1 MQPLIAAI
9 AAQALAQPQRPAIRS
24 DRTAL
29 DYSGLHAAIHS
40 TSAQLLDSS
49 EHGAIAIGMANSAA
63 WVISDLA
70 VLACA
75 KPCLPLPPFFTPSQ
89 QAHALRDAGAGCLL
103 TDRPDFYESLLRTH
117 SIDAVRQSDIDVA
130 GVSIARFKL
139 AIAPARLPRG
149 TAKITYTS
157 GTTGTPKGV
166 CLSAAQ
172 MENVARALADTTQM
186 TPEDRHLCLLPLATL
201 LENIGGV
208 YAPLLSGG
216 CVMPSAGR
224 QDSDASAIAGNYGSV
239 IAGMLEKTQATT
251 AIMIPQMLQALV
263 AAVDNGLPQPQHLR
277 FLAVGGARV
286 SPQLLD
292 RAARL
297 ALPVFEGYGLSECAS
312 VVALNTAD
320 SHRSGSVGRPL
331 PNVRI
336 EFSAEGEILVGG
348 PAFLGY
354 AGDDDRSGGVW
365 PTGDLGH
372 LDADGYLH
380 LTGRKKD
387 IFITAFGRNVSPDWV
402 ESELT
407 LQPAIAQAWVHG
419 EARPWNTAVIV
430 PATGANAQSVT
441 AAIAAANANLP
452 GYAQVSRWLP
462 AQEPFTSENGELTS
476 NGRLRRAVLAKRYS
490 HIIDQHYLEHSCE
503 LS

>member
-1 MQPLIAAI
+1 LQPLIAAI
-9 AAQALAQPQRPAIRS
+9 AAHALAHPQRPAVRS
-24 DRTAL
+24 GRTVI
-29 DYSGLHAAIHS
+29 DYAGLHAAALAA
-40 TSAQLLDSS
+40 SAEIDSNDR
-49 EHGAIAIGMANSAA
+49 GAIAIGIENSTA

-70 VLACA
+70 ILACA
-75 KPCLPLPPFFTPSQ
+75 KPCLPLPPFFTPAQ
-89 QAHALRDAGAGCLL
+89 QAHALRDAGAGWLL
-103 TDRPDFYESLLRTH
+103 TDRPDFYEALLSEQ
-117 SIDAVRQSDIDVA
+117 SISAVRHSDLDLA
-130 GVSIARFKL
+130 GDRIARFRL
-139 AIAPARLPRG
+139 SIEPALLPQG

-166 CLSAAQ
+166 CLSATL
-172 MENVARALADTTQM
+172 MENVARALAAATRM
-186 TPEDRHLCLLPLATL
+186 TPQDRHLCLLPLATL

-208 YAPLLSGG
+208 YAPLLSGA
-216 CVMPSAGR
+216 CVMPTAGR
-224 QDSDASAIAGNYGSV
+224 QDSDASAIPGNYGSI
-239 IAGMLEKTQATT
+239 IAGMLDTAQATT
-251 AIMIPQMLQALV
+251 AIMIPQMLQAVL
-263 AAVDNGLPQPQHLR
+263 AAVGSGVPRPQHLR

-286 SPQLLD
+286 SPLLLD
-292 RAARL
+292 RAAQL

-320 SHRSGSVGRPL
+320 NRRPGSVGRPL
-331 PNVRI
+331 PHVHI
-336 EFSAEGEILVGG
+336 DFSEDGEILVRGAG
-348 PAFLGY
+348 FLGY
-354 AGDDDRSGGVW
+354 AGDHARSGAVW

-372 LDADGYLH
+372 LDADGFLH

-430 PATGANAQSVT
+430 PAAGVTAQSVT
-441 AAIAAANANLP
+441 DAIAAANTNLP

-462 AQEPFTSENGELTS
+462 AQEPFTSGNGELTT
-476 NGRLRRAVLAKRYS
+476 NGRLRRAVIAKRYTT
-490 HIIDQHYLEHSCE
+490 IIDQLYLEHSCE